1 MGLTQVAVIA
11 QDLAAAGFAAL
22 GVLVSVQWYRTRNR
36 AEGKLA
42 LALVFLAVVAV
53 GGRLQDPAHPPFLVS
68 AFEIVAFMLSGFFV
82 LLFRNEFIP
91 LGQTA
96 LRAAYALLAVSILAG
111 LAIITL
117 AAHAGAAVT
126 TLLALVLIGAWAVFT
141 GEPIIRFWLAS
152 NSLPGVQRARMR
164 ALSFGFA
171 VLIAILFVDV
181 LGGSALRSPLAI
193 TITQLLALAVVP
205 LIYVSFAP
213 PAILR
218 RIWRMGEESALRA
231 AMQDLLIFSP
241 DRKTMAEKASVWGM
255 RLVGATG
262 AFIVDSDG
270 TLMAATPGVE
280 PTVVEGIMSTRT
292 GSLEGFIGV
301 AGEEQSQIITV
312 PLHLSEGPGTM
323 GVIAGPFTPLF
334 GSDEVIQLGSYAHA
348 LTAGLERA
356 RVTERMA
363 ALEKSKSQFLN
374 LASHELRGPMTVIRG
389 YVSMMETGILGHLN
403 ERGLKAAA
411 VMDAKVSEM
420 SALIEQMI
428 ESARLEEGGLI
439 ADLKV
444 TDLRDLAR
452 TAVEGARPLVDKN
465 HELTLKVPRRPV
477 EVRVDIDR
485 SGTIITNLIS
495 NALKYS
501 PAGGAVHCEV
511 SAARGEA
518 VVTVKDEGIGIAPEH
533 LSALFT
539 RFGRVMTP
547 ETQHLPGTGLGLY
560 LARQL
565 ARLQGGDI
573 TVESKP
579 GHGSTFALHLP
590 EVGTVPE
597 PQRRLAGQEA
607 AFRQD

>member
-1 MGLTQVAVIA
+1 LTQAAIIA

-22 GVLVSVQWYRTRNR
+22 GVLVSIQWYRKRSR

-53 GGRLQDPAHPPFLVS
+53 GGRLQDPAHPPLVLS
-68 AFEIVAFMLSGFFV
+68 AVEIVAFMLSGFFV
-82 LLFRNEFIP
+82 LLFRHEFIP
-91 LGQTA
+91 LSQTA
-96 LRAAYALLAVSILAG
+96 LRAAYGLLALSIVAG
-111 LAIITL
+111 LVDITL
-117 AAHAGAAVT
+117 AARAGGAVT
-126 TLLALVLIGAWAVFT
+126 TLLALVLIGAWAIFT
-141 GEPIIRFWLAS
+141 GEPIVRFWLAS
-152 NSLPGVQRARMR
+152 NSLPGVQKARMR

-181 LGGSALRSPLAI
+181 LGGSALQSPLAI

-205 LIYVSFAP
+205 VIYVSFAP
-213 PAILR
+213 PSILR
-218 RIWRMGEESALRA
+218 RLWRIGEENALRG

-241 DRKTMAEKASVWGM
+241 DRKTMAEKAGVWAM
-255 RLVGATG
+255 RLVGARG

-270 TLMAATPGVE
+270 SLMAATPGLDAA
-280 PTVVEGIMSTRT
+280 VVAGIMSTRT
-292 GSLEGFIGV
+292 GSLEGLLGV
-301 AGEEQSQIITV
+301 AGEEGSQIITV

-334 GSDEVIQLGSYAHA
+334 GTDEVIQLGSYANA
-348 LTAGLERA
+348 VTAGLERA

-389 YVSMMETGILGHLN
+389 YVSMMESGILGQLN
-403 ERGLKAAA
+403 ERGRKAAA

-428 ESARLEEGGLI
+428 ESARMEEGGLI
-439 ADLKV
+439 ADMRV
-444 TDLRDLAR
+444 SDLREIAR
-452 TAVEGARPLVDKN
+452 KAVESARPLADKR

-477 EVRVDIDR
+477 EVRVDTER
-485 SGTIITNLIS
+485 SQTIITNLIS
-495 NALKYS
+495 NGLKYS
-501 PAGGAVHCEV
+501 PAGGAVQCEV

-518 VVTVKDEGIGIAPEH
+518 VVTVKDEGIGIAPQH
-533 LSALFT
+533 ISALFT
-539 RFGRVMTP
+539 RFGRVITP

-560 LARQL
+560 LSRQL

-573 TVESKP
+573 TVESKH
-579 GHGSTFALHLP
+579 GRGSTFTLHLP
-590 EVGTVPE
+590 EVGAAREPE
-597 PQRRLAGQEA
+597 PEPADHETAL
-607 AFRQD
+607 RQD